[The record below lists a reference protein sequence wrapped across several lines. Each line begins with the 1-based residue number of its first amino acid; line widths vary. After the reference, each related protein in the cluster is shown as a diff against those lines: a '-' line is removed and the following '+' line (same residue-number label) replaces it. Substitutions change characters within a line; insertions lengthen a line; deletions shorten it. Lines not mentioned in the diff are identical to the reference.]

1 VLERMKTDVGT
12 YEVAVLLVDTT
23 YTDEKTCCP
32 GICPAP
38 GCICPPPGIVT
49 VNFEILNQTTKDS
62 PKAIFYYYSQQ
73 YYDSDP
79 DKDAIGLKPHMFV
92 AGAKYHFMVF
102 HGGVLVYNYTITL
115 PKPYETKT
123 VFFNETSKEIEEVDK
138 ATFDYTWLADRKGSI
153 KHPIM
158 VFTGAKS
165 WRDTGK
171 RADAELKLVTWVQTL
186 EVKTMTNAC
195 KYAVPSLNLTLIRTD
210 ALNWTLVGGK
220 YGVLSDPTAWS
231 DKWTSYAWSAVGGA
245 DGVVRI
251 QVPVWLPSRTG
262 EPWIKNIKFG
272 AEIVN
277 VLVLAGAKWNSPG
290 VPDTPYA
297 ITISIANA
305 TDVEIAHKIF
315 GYIVN
320 WNHTAKKITIDPKEF
335 FPAWTKAGITFRGN
349 NTWFLGDYW
358 NMTYWSGAS
367 KTVRTVAMD
376 GFCVTVTAPPPCPGG
391 EYTGLPNQPVWVK
404 AIGETGATLDLASGR
419 TDATG
424 TVKFAPPAVFA
435 YKFDVDNFT
444 GTKGGIPEIDYEI
457 STKQNFED
465 VLKPYGLDETKA
477 GLCPETLSTK
487 IKFSE
492 KHNDF
497 ATCVELRWEGIYLKI
512 EDWSGKPL
520 ANMMVAATKMY
531 PEPSG
536 GITTFAFSGAKET
549 ELGWARLLVTPGSAY
564 TVKVFWRDSYLLQMA
579 GAIPR
584 FIDIYDSFADEVTP
598 RLFASRVFTVPGGF
612 VTSAGGTIKTFVYIG
627 LVQLLS
633 KEGKPLS
640 PEALN
645 KITVTITWPDG
656 VVTTSKPGSD
666 GVVPIILNSNTVKS
680 WPHAASAAYNPES
693 PMPQSPAG
701 DYKIVVE
708 WAGVGKVAEKAMR
721 IHRAKLDTPEVRET
735 VYVDVTDVT
744 ITLTTPFNTPM
755 AGATA
760 TVTKLD
766 GTTLTL
772 TADAQGRIVVPEAPL
787 GKVDVTIT
795 SWNGMPVNYK
805 ATGVT
810 AGTVTAANIGKLV
823 VTVVG
828 ARGQGLEGARVSVS
842 GAGVSIVGTT
852 DPAGK
857 FAVELPAGTY
867 TVTAEK
873 GGRTASAS
881 VSVSGGQTAEQ
892 TLKVD
897 IFMTIAGW
905 EMSFSEFIGLLL
917 LIAVLTIV
925 LFIIAHEYAVWRRR
939 RLARAIVPAKPEGGA

>member
-1 VLERMKTDVGT
+1 
-12 YEVAVLLVDTT
+12 
-23 YTDEKTCCP
+23 
-32 GICPAP
+32 
-38 GCICPPPGIVT
+38 
-49 VNFEILNQTTKDS
+49 
-62 PKAIFYYYSQQ
+62 
-73 YYDSDP
+73 
-79 DKDAIGLKPHMFV
+79 
-92 AGAKYHFMVF
+92 
-102 HGGVLVYNYTITL
+102 
-115 PKPYETKT
+115 
-123 VFFNETSKEIEEVDK
+123 
-138 ATFDYTWLADRKGSI
+138 
-153 KHPIM
+153 
-158 VFTGAKS
+158 
-165 WRDTGK
+165 
-171 RADAELKLVTWVQTL
+171 VQTL
-186 EVKTMTNAC
+186 EVKTLTNAG
-195 KYAVPSLNLTLIRTD
+195 KFTVPNLNLTLIRTD
-210 ALNWTLVGGK
+210 ALNWTRVGGK
-220 YGVLSDPTAWS
+220 YDILSKPA
-231 DKWTSYAWSAVGGA
+231 KWANNWTNYAWSAVGGA
-245 DGVVRI
+245 DGTIRI
-251 QVPVWLPSRTG
+251 QVPVWVPSRTG
-262 EPWIKNIKFG
+262 TPWIKSVKFG
-272 AEIVN
+272 AEIAN
-277 VLVLAGAKWNSPG
+277 VFVLAGAKWNSPG
-290 VPDTPYA
+290 VPDTPKAYTA
-297 ITISIANA
+297 TFANA
-305 TDVEIAHKIF
+305 TGINIAHTIF

-917 LIAVLTIV
+917 LIAVMTII
-925 LFIIAHEYAVWRRR
+925 LFVIAHEYAVWRRR

>member
-1 VLERMKTDVGT
+1 
-12 YEVAVLLVDTT
+12 
-23 YTDEKTCCP
+23 
-32 GICPAP
+32 
-38 GCICPPPGIVT
+38 
-49 VNFEILNQTTKDS
+49 
-62 PKAIFYYYSQQ
+62 
-73 YYDSDP
+73 
-79 DKDAIGLKPHMFV
+79 
-92 AGAKYHFMVF
+92 MVF

-115 PKPYETKT
+115 PRPHETKT
-123 VFFNETSKEIEEVDK
+123 VLFDETTKKIEEVPGESY
-138 ATFDYTWLADRKGSI
+138 DYTWLADGKGSV

-158 VFTGAKS
+158 VFVGSKS
-165 WRDTGK
+165 WKEAGK
-171 RADAELKLVTWVQTL
+171 RADATLKLVTWVQTL

-195 KYAVPSLNLTLIRTD
+195 KYTVPNLNLTLIRTD
-210 ALNWTLVGGK
+210 ALNWTRVGGK
-220 YGVLSDPTAWS
+220 YDILSEPA
-231 DKWTSYAWSAVGGA
+231 KWANNWTNYAWSAVGGA
-245 DGVVRI
+245 DGIIRI
-251 QVPVWLPSRTG
+251 QVPVWVPSRTG
-262 EPWIKNIKFG
+262 IPWIPSIKFG
-272 AEIVN
+272 ANITH

-297 ITISIANA
+297 ITIKIANA
-305 TDVEIAHKIF
+305 TGVEIAHNIF

-320 WNHTAKKITIDPKEF
+320 WNHTAKKIVIGAKEF
-335 FPAWTKAGITFRGN
+335 FPAWTKAEIRFRGN

-376 GFCVTVTAPPPCPGG
+376 GFCVTVLAPPPCPPPAP
-391 EYTGLPNQPVWVK
+391 YRGLPNQPVRVK

-424 TVKFAPPAVFA
+424 TVRFAPPAVFA
-435 YKFDVDNFT
+435 YKFDVMT
-444 GTKGGIPEIDYEI
+444 WLGKKVKEAGLPEIDYEI

-465 VLKPYGLDETKA
+465 VLEPYGLDEAKA

-487 IKFSE
+487 IKFGE

-497 ATCVELRWEGIYLKI
+497 ATCVELKWEAIYLKI
-512 EDWSGKPL
+512 EDWSGRPL

-536 GITTFAFSGAKET
+536 AITTFAFSGAKET
-549 ELGWARLLVTPGSAY
+549 ELGWARLLVTNASAY

-612 VTSAGGTIKTFVYIG
+612 VTSAGGTIKTYVYIG
-627 LVQLLS
+627 LIQLLS

-640 PEALN
+640 PEALA

-666 GVVPIILNSNTVKS
+666 GVAPIILNSGTVKS
-680 WPHAASAAYNPES
+680 WPHPASEAYNPES

-701 DYKIVVE
+701 DYKVVVE
-708 WAGVGKVAEKAMR
+708 WAGVGRVAEKAMR
-721 IHRAKLDTPEVRET
+721 IHRAKLDTPEVMET

-766 GTTLTL
+766 GTTMIL

-795 SWNGMPVNYK
+795 SWKGMPVNYK

-810 AGTVTAANIGKLV
+810 TGTVTAANIGKLV

-842 GAGVSIVGTT
+842 GAGVTIVGTT

-881 VSVSGGQTAEQ
+881 VTVSGGQTAEQ
-892 TLKVD
+892 TLRVD

-925 LFIIAHEYAVWRRR
+925 LFIVGHEYAVWRRR